1 MPGDDHWLNC
11 SNANRPNLFH
21 YPLHGWLHPLSLRS
35 VLIMLRKHWH
45 YTLNTSKVNINN
57 GPGHLLL
64 TVWSTQCYY
73 WRLQVVARLSDFYL
87 RTWKKIFYVLVKNIL
102 PLMCCYCCVL
112 FSVGLLFICA
122 VLGSNKQF
130 FAGKRTNWYIYQ
142 HFKYGT
148 ISVFKDLTKKT
159 TVSQRGNV

>member
-11 SNANRPNLFH
+11 SNTNRPPLFH

-35 VLIMLRKHWH
+35 VLIMLSKHWHYRGH

-57 GPGHLLL
+57 GRGYLLL

-73 WRLQVVARLSDFYL
+73 WRLQVVARLCGFHL
-87 RTWKKIFYVLVKNIL
+87 RTWKKIFYVLVKIIL

-112 FSVGLLFICA
+112 FFGRNTVYLCRDRVKQMVFRRKK
-122 VLGSNKQF
+122 NKLI
-130 FAGKRTNWYIYQ
+130 YI
-142 HFKYGT
+142 
-148 ISVFKDLTKKT
+148 LTL
-159 TVSQRGNV
+159 